1 MANKIKAQSTI
12 GSVSKAT
19 ESGYV
24 NIGGVWKPVVEAY
37 NNIGGVWKS
46 AWESAVTYVTLE
58 LTSMNGSS
66 FDGSDSYV
74 LIDGVKYNAFG
85 TYDVPLGAEMYCY
98 VYVNTPVGT
107 TMNYIYLDGN
117 SNNDAVATGR
127 GKPAEYTMTITGD
140 IEVLYM
146 ASEIGDRFYIYTT

>member
-46 AWESAVTYVTLE
+46 AWESAVTYVTLT
-58 LTSMNGSS
+58 LAGDS

-74 LIDGVKYNAFG
+74 LIDGVKYNALG

-98 VYVNTPVGT
+98 AYLNSPIGT
-107 TMNYIYLDGN
+107 TLNYIYLDDN
-117 SNNDAVATGR
+117 VVAKAT
-127 GKPAEYTMTITGD
+127 KAPAEYTMTITGD
-140 IEVLYM
+140 IEVYYSDM
-146 ASEIGDRFYIYTT
+146 QIGDSLYIYTT